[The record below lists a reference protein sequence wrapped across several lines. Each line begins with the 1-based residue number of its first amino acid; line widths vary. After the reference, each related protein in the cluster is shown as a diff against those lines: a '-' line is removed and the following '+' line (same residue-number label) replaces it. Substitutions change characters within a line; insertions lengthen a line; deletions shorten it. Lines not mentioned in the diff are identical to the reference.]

1 MVVLFCDVAFQA
13 AQLRELALLEPTCK
27 WAKLTLAHTL
37 ARLNAALPR
46 SRDVAAAT
54 AAGSGSS
61 GDNSLPLE
69 DEAGRLG
76 DEEAA
81 HLADL
86 ADLDPL
92 RKGYYASLLAAH

>member
-1 MVVLFCDVAFQA
+1 VYGRWFDWFASRADRAAALSQA
-13 AQLRELALLEPTCK
+13 AQLRDLVSLEPTCK

-37 ARLNAALPR
+37 ARLK
-46 SRDVAAAT
+46 AAAGGVGGL
-54 AAGSGSS
+54 A
-61 GDNSLPLE
+61 

-81 HLADL
+81 HLAEL

>member
-1 MVVLFCDVAFQA
+1 MYGRWFDWFASRADRAAALSQA
-13 AQLRELALLEPTCK
+13 AQLRDLVSLEPTCK

-37 ARLNAALPR
+37 ARLKAALR
-46 SRDVAAAT
+46 CAAA
-54 AAGSGSS
+54 AAARGVG
-61 GDNSLPLE
+61 GLA

-81 HLADL
+81 HLAEL